1 MIRIWGS
8 FSLREFCKTG
18 RELIEL
24 DMPTLS
30 TSRIQ
35 EKFRRLREAGA
46 KGLVIYV
53 TAGDPSLEATGDLL
67 AAIQAGG
74 ADIIELGIPF
84 SDPLADGPVIQRASE
99 RALAGGTTLRK
110 VLQAIPE
117 WRKRVHLPLVLFSY
131 YNPIL
136 QYGLEDFGR
145 DASEVGADGVLAVD
159 LSPEES
165 GGYIETMRKWN
176 LNTIFLG
183 APTSTDDRLARLANI
198 STGFLYLIARAGVTG
213 ERSTLSGS
221 TRPLIERVRKI
232 TSLPL
237 VVGFGLSSPE
247 QIRAVQE
254 LAEAAVVGSAV
265 VRRIEEHF
273 STEGAAAI
281 ERYVRWL
288 KEGTGSSPA

>member
-1 MIRIWGS
+1 
-8 FSLREFCKTG
+8 
-18 RELIEL
+18 
-24 DMPTLS
+24 MPTLS

-35 EKFRRLREAGA
+35 EKFRQLHESEA

-53 TAGDPSLEATGDLL
+53 TAGDPSLEATGSLL
-67 AAIQAGG
+67 EAVQNGG

-110 VLQAIPE
+110 VLRMLPE
-117 WRKRVHLPLVLFSY
+117 WRKRAHAPLVLFSY

-136 QYGLEDFGR
+136 QYGLENFAR
-145 DASEVGADGVLAVD
+145 DASEAGADGVLAVD

-165 GGYIETMRKWN
+165 VSYVETLRKWN
-176 LNTIFLG
+176 LDTIFLG
-183 APTSTDDRLARLANI
+183 APTSTDERLQRVANA

-213 ERSTLSGS
+213 ERDKVSDS
-221 TRPLIERVRKI
+221 TRPLIERVRKM
-232 TSLPL
+232 TRLPL
-237 VVGFGLSSPE
+237 AVGFGISTPE
-247 QIRAVQE
+247 QVRSVQE
-254 LAEAAVVGSAV
+254 LADAAVVGSAI
-265 VRRIEEHF
+265 VRSVEEHF

>member
-1 MIRIWGS
+1 MQP
-8 FSLREFCKTG
+8 
-18 RELIEL
+18 

-35 EKFRRLREAGA
+35 EKFRQLQEARA
-46 KGLVIYV
+46 KGLVIYI
-53 TAGDPSLEATGDLL
+53 TAGDPSLEATGSLL
-67 AAIQAGG
+67 EAAQNGG

-99 RALAGGTTLRK
+99 RALAGGTTLSK
-110 VLQAIPE
+110 VLRMLPE
-117 WRKRVHLPLVLFSY
+117 WRRRVQAPIVLFTY

-136 QYGLEDFGR
+136 QYGLEKFAHE
-145 DASEVGADGVLAVD
+145 ASEAGADGVLALD

-165 GGYIETMRKWN
+165 ASYIETMRKWN
-176 LNTIFLG
+176 LDTVFLA
-183 APTSTDDRLARLANI
+183 APTSTDERLQRVANA

-213 ERSTLSGS
+213 ERNQISESTW
-221 TRPLIERVRKI
+221 PLVERVRKI
-232 TSLPL
+232 TQLPL
-237 VVGFGLSSPE
+237 AVGFGLSTPE
-247 QIRAVQE
+247 QIRAVEE
-254 LAEAAVVGSAV
+254 LADAAVVGSAI

-288 KEGTGSSPA
+288 KQGAGSSPA

>member
-1 MIRIWGS
+1 
-8 FSLREFCKTG
+8 
-18 RELIEL
+18 
-24 DMPTLS
+24 MPTLS

-35 EKFRRLREAGA
+35 EKFRRLHEAGS

-99 RALAGGTTLRK
+99 RALAGGTSLRK
-110 VLQAIPE
+110 VLQAVPE

-136 QYGLEDFGR
+136 QYGLEDFAR
-145 DASEVGADGVLAVD
+145 DASEAGVDGVLAVD

-165 GGYIETMRKWN
+165 ESYIATMRKWN
-176 LNTIFLG
+176 LDTIFLA
-183 APTSTDDRLARLANI
+183 APTSTEDRLEHLANI

-221 TRPLIERVRKI
+221 TRPVIERVRKR

-237 VVGFGLSSPE
+237 AVGFGLSSPD
-247 QIRAVQE
+247 QIRAVEE
-254 LAEAAVVGSAV
+254 LADAAVVGSAV
-265 VRRIEEHF
+265 VRTIEKHF
-273 STEGAAAI
+273 SNEGAPAI

>member
-1 MIRIWGS
+1 
-8 FSLREFCKTG
+8 
-18 RELIEL
+18 
-24 DMPTLS
+24 MPTLS

-35 EKFRRLREAGA
+35 EKFRQLHETNA

-53 TAGDPSLEATGDLL
+53 TAGDPTLEATGDLL
-67 AAIQAGG
+67 EAIESGG

-84 SDPLADGPVIQRASE
+84 SDPLTDGPVIQRASE
-99 RALAGGTTLRK
+99 RALASGTTLHK

-117 WRKRVHLPLVLFSY
+117 WRTRIHTPLVLFSY

-136 QYGLEDFGR
+136 QYGLENFAH
-145 DASEVGADGVLAVD
+145 DASEAGADGVLAVD

-165 GGYIETMRKWN
+165 ESYIETMRKWN
-176 LNTIFLG
+176 LDTIFLA
-183 APTSTDDRLARLANI
+183 APTSTEKRLEHAANI

-213 ERSTLSGS
+213 ERSKLSDG
-221 TRPLIERVRKI
+221 TGPLIERVRKI
-232 TSLPL
+232 TRLPL
-237 VVGFGLSSPE
+237 AVGFGLSSPG
-247 QIRAVQE
+247 QIRAVE
-254 LAEAAVVGSAV
+254 KLADAAVVGSAV
-265 VRRIEEHF
+265 VRAVEEYY